1 MKIENI
7 SIICANTTRTKAYLQ
22 IMLKNNIFINKC
34 YILTSDLEK
43 LIERNKISII
53 RKKNKKYFVGKGK
66 KSCGTEYFWQWKK
79 EIM

>member
-22 IMLKNNIFINKC
+22 IMFKNNIFINKC

-53 RKKNKKYFVGKGK
+53 RKK
-66 KSCGTEYFWQWKK
+66 
-79 EIM
+79 